1 MKTAEELLKE
11 KGVTPETMHHN
22 SDYVFRAVYDVIE
35 QAQKEAYN
43 QALEDACNN
52 VVVYDTVPRGY
63 TSCTFDRESIL
74 KLKK

>member
-1 MKTAEELLKE
+1 MKTAEEYSKE
-11 KGVTPETMHHN
+11 WSNDPGIPFEDIIKKV
-22 SDYVFRAVYDVIE
+22 
-35 QAQKEAYN
+35 QKEAYN

-63 TSCTFDRESIL
+63 TSCTFDKQSIL

>member
-1 MKTAEELLKE
+1 MKTVKE
-11 KGVTPETMHHN
+11 ILNEILVDVENRP
-22 SDYVFRAVYDVIE
+22 VFFRE

-63 TSCTFDRESIL
+63 TSCTFDRKSIL

>member
-1 MKTAEELLKE
+1 MKTAKEYLEEWSRDTE
-11 KGVTPETMHHN
+11 ITFEEI
-22 SDYVFRAVYDVIE
+22 IE
-35 QAQKEAYN
+35 EVQKEAYN